1 MLLRDEP
8 GRLADAKLGA
18 FTPGRC
24 VLDTA
29 GDYWARPIATDV
41 VAGRLGSNSL
51 LAYVAAHQLGVKLRA
66 GSHVGWRC
74 FYPGI
79 HWELE
84 FLVEAGLTPLE
95 VVELATGGAARALGV
110 GRDLGTIA
118 PDKLADIVLL
128 DANPLEDIRNTQ
140 SIWRT
145 IKGGWVVRSAG
156 VAAAR
161 RECSKLMP
169 LSPGTTLGPY
179 QILSPIGAGGLG
191 EVYCGSAGAG
201 AGEAAPWGAGD
212 TCPDQVRPVRVPRG
226 MLGAHLGERLSL
238 GVRVNLLTGGN
249 AQHGPHLQCIHVLG
263 W

>member
-41 VAGRLGSNSL
+41 LRGAWVEQLAGIR
-51 LAYVAAHQLGVKLRA
+51 AAHQLGVKLRA

-145 IKGGWVVRSAG
+145 IKGGWVFDPQELRPPAASA
-156 VAAAR
+156 
-161 RECSKLMP
+161 
-169 LSPGTTLGPY
+169 
-179 QILSPIGAGGLG
+179 Q
-191 EVYCGSAGAG
+191 
-201 AGEAAPWGAGD
+201 
-212 TCPDQVRPVRVPRG
+212 
-226 MLGAHLGERLSL
+226 
-238 GVRVNLLTGGN
+238 N
-249 AQHGPHLQCIHVLG
+249 
-263 W
+263 